1 MKVTLIIAAVIA
13 ASSVSAYQCP
23 DNTSVNNSCRQ
34 ISVSPL
40 ICNNPNVNKDA
51 CNAKQCNQQ
60 YIDNYAACQCRRSP
74 NMFYEHSANVEG
86 LVRRCGLSTLNNPY
100 GSPSQYRPGQGTQ
113 TFGPV
118 TPVTSSANSGVV
130 TRIYNGTTYYGGSN
144 TVVSG
149 TTRWPPPGSRA
160 RPASSAAPVL
170 VSAAPIE
177 SPTETAVPVQKQGKK
192 KLSGGAIAGIV
203 LGCLAAL
210 ALAGLLAWCWRRKR
224 NQHTTTYN
232 THSTY
237 ETSQNRGPTRTVVT
251 EKIEPV
257 VVKSGTHQTYNNAPA
272 NSTTYTTT
280 TQSVPVNNQ
289 GYNNPSTTYNTASS
303 NAVHP
308 STSYNT
314 TTTTNGYNTA
324 NNEYNSGYN
333 TGNDVRYN
341 NNNNRATVVSQ
352 AATEELKTLLEND
365 VRVKV
370 AGIDL
375 DGILRGKVMAK
386 TKFLSVLESGFGFCS
401 VIFGWDMHDK
411 TYAEELSVSN
421 AANGYKD
428 IIAIPDLS
436 TFRRIPWE
444 NNIPFFLLSFY
455 DPKTRAPL
463 AVCPRGVLKKV
474 TDELAS
480 LGWEAMCGIEFE
492 FYNFKE
498 TPDTLAAKGH
508 TNPEALTPGMFG
520 YSLLRP
526 SLHQDYFYDIF
537 DQCKEFGVN
546 IEGFHTETGPGV
558 YEAALE
564 YDNATKMADM
574 ANLFKLSVKQLGLQR
589 GIMPTFMAKP
599 YVDQPGSSGHL
610 HFSIRDINTKT
621 NLFAVSSAGPGVAS
635 GPASSSIPFGQ
646 QLHSPTSDGEE
657 STEAA
662 ASLNAALNRP
672 DWETTVEGVQEMSQM
687 MRYFTAGLL
696 TALPSIMCILAP
708 NINSY
713 KRLVENYWA
722 PVTISWGI
730 ESRVSA
736 IRVIGP
742 PQCEPKG
749 TRLEMRVGGA
759 DINPHLAIAACLAAG
774 LYGIKKRLPMPV
786 APTAIEIGGEG
797 PIRGERLPKTL
808 KESAM
813 KMLEKGSI
821 AREVLG
827 DEFVEHYGATRLN
840 EHRLWETAVTTWET
854 KRYFELV

>member
-1 MKVTLIIAAVIA
+1 MMHTSFP
-13 ASSVSAYQCP
+13 SSNSQQPPAP
-23 DNTSVNNSCRQ
+23 INTS
-34 ISVSPL
+34 
-40 ICNNPNVNKDA
+40 
-51 CNAKQCNQQ
+51 
-60 YIDNYAACQCRRSP
+60 
-74 NMFYEHSANVEG
+74 
-86 LVRRCGLSTLNNPY
+86 
-100 GSPSQYRPGQGTQ
+100 
-113 TFGPV
+113 
-118 TPVTSSANSGVV
+118 TSSH
-130 TRIYNGTTYYGGSN
+130 
-144 TVVSG
+144 
-149 TTRWPPPGSRA
+149 
-160 RPASSAAPVL
+160 PAAA
-170 VSAAPIE
+170 
-177 SPTETAVPVQKQGKK
+177 
-192 KLSGGAIAGIV
+192 
-203 LGCLAAL
+203 
-210 ALAGLLAWCWRRKR
+210 
-224 NQHTTTYN
+224 
-232 THSTY
+232 
-237 ETSQNRGPTRTVVT
+237 
-251 EKIEPV
+251 
-257 VVKSGTHQTYNNAPA
+257 
-272 NSTTYTTT
+272 
-280 TQSVPVNNQ
+280 
-289 GYNNPSTTYNTASS
+289 
-303 NAVHP
+303 
-308 STSYNT
+308 
-314 TTTTNGYNTA
+314 
-324 NNEYNSGYN
+324 
-333 TGNDVRYN
+333 
-341 NNNNRATVVSQ
+341 VSQ
-352 AATEELKTLLEND
+352 AAIEEIKTLLEND
-365 VRVKV
+365 VRIKV

-375 DGILRGKVMAK
+375 DGILRGKIMAK

-401 VIFGWDMHDK
+401 IVFGWDMHDK
-411 TYAEELSVSN
+411 TYPEELSVSN

-428 IIAIPDLS
+428 MIAIPDLS

-444 NNIPFFLLSFY
+444 NNIPFFLLSFF

-463 AVCPRGVLKKV
+463 AVCPRGVLKRV

-480 LGWEAMCGIEFE
+480 HGWEAMCGIELE

-498 TPDTLAAKGH
+498 TPDTMAAKGY

-537 DQCKEFGVN
+537 DQCRDFGVN

-558 YEAALE
+558 YEAALA
-564 YDNATKMADM
+564 YDSATKMADM

-599 YVDQPGSSGHL
+599 YADQPGSSGHL
-610 HFSIRDINTKT
+610 HFSIRDISTKT
-621 NLFAVSSAGPGVAS
+621 NLFAASSSGAGTAS

-657 STEAA
+657 STGAAA
-662 ASLNAALNRP
+662 ASLDAALNRP

-687 MRYFTAGLL
+687 MKYFTAGLL

-774 LYGIKKRLPMPV
+774 MYGIKKRLAMPV
-786 APTAIEIGGEG
+786 EPTAVEIGGEG
-797 PIRGERLPKTL
+797 PIRGERLPKSL
-808 KESAM
+808 KDSAM

-840 EHRLWETAVTTWET
+840 EHRLWENAVTNWET